1 MLGPSCGN
9 DLELRAEVTRV
20 AKDCQYAGRLML
32 LSFIKVCSEERAL
45 TDYLVSEVRGDVG
58 DGNLHGSV
66 REVEAFSKDIR

>member
-1 MLGPSCGN
+1 
-9 DLELRAEVTRV
+9 
-20 AKDCQYAGRLML
+20 ML
-32 LSFIKVCSEERAL
+32 LSFIKACSEERAL